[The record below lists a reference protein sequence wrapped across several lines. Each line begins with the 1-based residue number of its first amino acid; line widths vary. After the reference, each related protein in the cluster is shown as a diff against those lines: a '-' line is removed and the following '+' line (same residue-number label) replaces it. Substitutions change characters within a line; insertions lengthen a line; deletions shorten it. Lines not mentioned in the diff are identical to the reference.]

1 MTVIQKLSD
10 RDNLIFD
17 AIKLVLVNEGELS
30 PKQIQYKLFQC
41 GIYCNGT
48 LMKQAL
54 SVMNSKGLLTRPEI
68 RTGIPQPHLK
78 EPINEIPKEVLPE
91 EGKA

>member
-17 AIKLVLVNEGELS
+17 AIKLILVNEGELS
-30 PKQIQYKLFQC
+30 PKQIQYKLFEC

-54 SVMNSKGLLTRPEI
+54 SVMDSKGLLTRPEI
-68 RTGIPQPHLK
+68 KTGVASPK
-78 EPINEIPKEVLPE
+78 VKDAINEISKEVLPE
-91 EGKA
+91 ESKA